1 VRQGFWILGLLLVLL
16 SSLAGCLVGQSAAGH
31 VQRGALVTW
40 ERVPLPKGQ
49 HPAYF
54 IAGEGPYAFVK
65 TDQGQLYAQA
75 LSLGIN
81 YVWEEMEQA
90 SGEYPN
96 SKYGIEGYCSLE
108 TLDSFRDLSTR
119 RPPGAVVKQLDCSLT
134 VIDAGWSWYRYVIL
148 DTGEL
153 WRWRMAIQR
162 FPSLD
167 MFVAG
172 ALPTVLAV
180 VGAVAGVSVFG
191 FSVLAARRLHRSRGR
206 AE

>member
-49 HPAYF
+49 HPAHF
-54 IAGEGPYAFVK
+54 IAGEGPYAFVE

-81 YVWEEMEQA
+81 DAWEETEQVSEA
-90 SGEYPN
+90 YPG
-96 SKYGIEGYCSLE
+96 SKYGAMGYCSFE
-108 TLDSFRDLSTR
+108 TLDS
-119 RPPGAVVKQLDCSLT
+119 LT
-134 VIDAGWSWYRYVIL
+134 VLDAGWSWYRYAIL

-162 FPSLD
+162 FPSRD

-172 ALPTVLAV
+172 HSLPC
-180 VGAVAGVSVFG
+180 S
-191 FSVLAARRLHRSRGR
+191 RSWER
-206 AE
+206 